1 MPQDDPSHSVDAV
14 EIQAVTITTAEGM
27 RLAADIA
34 GEPWRPRLIFIHG
47 GGQSR
52 RSWRKAVRTMVTA
65 GYSVVSYDL
74 RGHGESDWSDSA
86 DYDLAA
92 HVRDLGAVI
101 RASPTPPALV
111 GASLGGRVALAVA
124 AEYGSDLVRAL
135 VLVDMAPRVSRKG
148 LERVA
153 QFLDVSAGGFDTVQ
167 QAAVT
172 LERYAER
179 EIGHNYFRLSH
190 SLTTGKDGRIYWRWD
205 PRLAQPSFLLPDNI
219 EDYLTACASR
229 LTCPTLLVRGTQ
241 SDIVDDDSVAHF
253 RKIQPAAEVAEISGA
268 GHLMRTSQLTVFCDS
283 TLAFLDKTFRRSA

>member
-1 MPQDDPSHSVDAV
+1 MPQDDPIRPTDAV
-14 EIQAVTITTAEGM
+14 EIQAVTITTEEGM

-34 GEPWRPRLIFIHG
+34 GDPWQPRLIFVHG

-74 RGHGESDWSDSA
+74 RGHGESDWSPDA
-86 DYDLAA
+86 DYGLDA

-101 RASPTPPALV
+101 RAAPTPPAV
-111 GASLGGRVALAVA
+111 IGASLGGRVALAAA
-124 AEYGSDLVRAL
+124 AEQAAGTVRAL
-135 VLVDMAPRVSRKG
+135 VLVDMAPRVARAG

-153 QFLDVSAGGFDTVQ
+153 RFLDVSAGGFDSIQ
-167 QAAVT
+167 QAAAT

-190 SLTTGKDGRIYWRWD
+190 SLTTGHDGRIYWKWD
-205 PRLAQPSFLLPDNI
+205 PRLAQPAFLLPENI
-219 EDYLTACASR
+219 EGYLSDCAR
-229 LTCPTLLVRGTQ
+229 ALRCPALLVRGTK

-253 RKIQPAAEVAEISGA
+253 VRTQPSAEVAEIEGA
-268 GHLMRTSQLTVFCDS
+268 SHLMSTGQLSVFCDA
-283 TLAFLDKTFRRSA
+283 TLTFLDRMVRRTA